1 MKNKIVSIITAM
13 GLIFT
18 LSSSVLAEP
27 LSTQVES
34 HKAKVQKSKKA
45 LEDVKKKR
53 EDLEVDIEKMDNQI
67 EGLMHQINDVK
78 TKIGSTEKDI
88 NTTEKEITKAEE
100 EIKDQNDLF
109 EKRIRAMYVKGMGSY
124 LDILAEADGI
134 GDFISRAETVKK
146 VMEFDKKIAA
156 ELKEKKEVIV
166 EKKERL
172 DNDKSKLVTLKANNE
187 KRLSEVNNKKKE
199 QNKLLADLTKQ
210 ERTYASTITES
221 QSYINRAMAQ
231 IAEMQR
237 QQQLAKSKPSRGNS
251 NDWNVNDDSQS
262 NMEIP
267 SNASGSSIV
276 VYASNFLGK
285 PYQWG
290 GNGPDTFDCSGLVKY
305 VYAQYGINLPRVASA
320 QQTVGIAVSKDQLEP
335 GDLVFFGYPA
345 HHVGIYVGNNSYLHA
360 PRTGDVIKISPL
372 TRSDFSGG
380 RRIIR

>member
-1 MKNKIVSIITAM
+1 MKKSIVSIITAI

-27 LSTQVES
+27 LSSQMES
-34 HKAKVQKSKKA
+34 HKAKIQQSKRS

-53 EDLEVDIEKMDNQI
+53 EDLEVNIEKMDNQI

-78 TKIGSTEKDI
+78 TKIVSTEKNI
-88 NTTEKEITKAEE
+88 NATEKEIIKAEE
-100 EIKDQNDLF
+100 EIKDQKDLF
-109 EKRIRAMYVKGMGSY
+109 EKRIRAMYVKGVGSY
-124 LDILAEADGI
+124 LDILVEANGI

-166 EKKERL
+166 EKKDRL
-172 DNDKSKLVTLKANNE
+172 DNDKSKLVTLKADNE
-187 KRLSEVNNKKKE
+187 KKLSEVSSKKKD
-199 QNKLLADLTKQ
+199 QNKLLADLRKQ
-210 ERTYASTITES
+210 ERTYASTITQS

-237 QQQLAKSKPSRGNS
+237 QQQFAASKPSRGNS
-251 NDWNVNDDSQS
+251 NNFDSNSDS

-276 VYASNFLGK
+276 VYASNFLGT

-290 GNGPDTFDCSGLVKY
+290 GNGPSTFDCSGLVKY
-305 VYAQYGINLPRVASA
+305 VYAQHGINLPRVASA
-320 QQTVGIAVSKDQLEP
+320 QQTAGIAVSKDQLEP

-360 PRTGDVIKISPL
+360 PRTGDVVKISPL

>member
-1 MKNKIVSIITAM
+1 MKKNIVSIITAM

-18 LSSSVLAEP
+18 LGSSVLAEP

-34 HKAKVQKSKKA
+34 HKAKVQQSKKA
-45 LEDVKKKR
+45 LEDVKKRR

-78 TKIGSTEKDI
+78 TKIVSTEKDI
-88 NTTEKEITKAEE
+88 NTTEKEIIKAEE
-100 EIKDQNDLF
+100 EIKDQKDLF
-109 EKRIRAMYVKGMGSY
+109 DKRIRAMYVKGIGSY
-124 LDILAEADGI
+124 LDILVEADGI
-134 GDFISRAETVKK
+134 GDFISRTETVKK
-146 VMEFDKKIAA
+146 VMEFDKKLAA

-172 DNDKSKLVTLKANNE
+172 DNDKSKLVVLKADSEN
-187 KRLSEVNNKKKE
+187 KLSEVKSKKNE
-199 QNKLLADLTKQ
+199 QNKLLADLRKQ
-210 ERTYASTITES
+210 ERTYASSITES
-221 QSYINRAMAQ
+221 QNYINKAMVQ
-231 IAEMQR
+231 IAAMQK
-237 QQQLAKSKPSRGNS
+237 QQQLAASKPSRGNS
-251 NDWNVNDDSQS
+251 NNSNGNNDFES

-267 SNASGSSIV
+267 SNASGNSIV
-276 VYASNFLGK
+276 VYASNFLGR

-290 GNGPDTFDCSGLVKY
+290 GNGPSTFDCSGLVKY
-305 VYAQYGINLPRVASA
+305 VYAQYGVNLPRIASD

-360 PRTGDVIKISPL
+360 PRTGDVVKISPL

>member
-1 MKNKIVSIITAM
+1 M

-27 LSTQVES
+27 LSTQMES
-34 HKAKVQKSKKA
+34 HKAKIQQSKRS

-78 TKIGSTEKDI
+78 TKIVSTEKNI
-88 NTTEKEITKAEE
+88 NATEKEITKAEE
-100 EIKDQNDLF
+100 EIEDQKDLF

-124 LDILAEADGI
+124 LDILVEADGI

-156 ELKEKKEVIV
+156 ELREKKEVIV
-166 EKKERL
+166 EKKDRL
-172 DNDKSKLVTLKANNE
+172 DNDKSKLVMLKADNE
-187 KRLSEVNNKKKE
+187 KKLSEVSSKKKD
-199 QNKLLADLTKQ
+199 QNKLLADLRKQ
-210 ERTYASTITES
+210 ERTYASTITQS

-237 QQQLAKSKPSRGNS
+237 QQQLAASRPSRGNS
-251 NDWNVNDDSQS
+251 NNFDSNSDS

-276 VYASNFLGK
+276 VYASNFLGT

-290 GNGPDTFDCSGLVKY
+290 GNGPSTFDCSGLVKY
-305 VYAQYGINLPRVASA
+305 VYAQHGINLPRVASA

-360 PRTGDVIKISPL
+360 PRTGDVVKISPL